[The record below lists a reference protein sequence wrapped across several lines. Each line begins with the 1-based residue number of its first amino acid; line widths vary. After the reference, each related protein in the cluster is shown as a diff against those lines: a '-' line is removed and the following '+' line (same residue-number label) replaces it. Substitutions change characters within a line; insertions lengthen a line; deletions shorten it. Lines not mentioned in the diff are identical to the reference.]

1 MQRKMYRIEQTQYH
15 GIANDISLMA
25 AISNG
30 GKNYL
35 PLQYMAD
42 HVKQEKFKYPS
53 LSAGIEVTIS
63 ENTLLLDQTTGDKT
77 INLLAITEV
86 EALQL
91 IDEEAPTLNRYAG
104 TGIADDNNHELIN

>member
-25 AISNG
+25 AVSNG
-30 GKNYL
+30 SNNYV

-42 HVKQEKFKYPS
+42 YVKGEKIKYPS
-53 LSAGIEVTIS
+53 LSDGITATIS
-63 ENTLLLDQTTGDKT
+63 ENTLLIDLTKGETT

-86 EALQL
+86 EILEMAN
-91 IDEEAPTLNRYAG
+91 EESPTLFTYANQQVD
-104 TGIADDNNHELIN
+104 TGIVG